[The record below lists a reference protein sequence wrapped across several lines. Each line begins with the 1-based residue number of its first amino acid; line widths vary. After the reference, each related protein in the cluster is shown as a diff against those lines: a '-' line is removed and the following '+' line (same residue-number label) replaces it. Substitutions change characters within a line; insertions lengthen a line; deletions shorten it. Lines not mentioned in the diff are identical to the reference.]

1 MQLEV
6 ESIRGGRAS
15 KSSSIERT
23 RACGIPQSSGTERAR
38 ASDGQAHS
46 SSSEYQASD
55 LEFFFTLLIIRIKK
69 QTYDLLKLGIF
80 S

>member
-1 MQLEV
+1 MCIIIGNLL
-6 ESIRGGRAS
+6 SGRGGRAS
-15 KSSSIERT
+15 KSSRIERT

-55 LEFFFTLLIIRIKK
+55 LEFFFTLLIIRIKN
-69 QTYDLLKLGIF
+69 KLMIF
-80 S
+80 